1 VTASASSRARAT
13 TGTGVAVVQLAAA
26 PAFTPH
32 KVGKLAC
39 SMNTLAR
46 LRGRVKLNPV
56 SALD

>member
-1 VTASASSRARAT
+1 
-13 TGTGVAVVQLAAA
+13 VQLAAA

-39 SMNTLAR
+39 SMNPSTR
-46 LRGRVKLNPV
+46 QRGRVKLNPV

>member
-1 VTASASSRARAT
+1 
-13 TGTGVAVVQLAAA
+13 VQLAAA

-46 LRGRVKLNPV
+46 LRGVHREIPRERMRY
-56 SALD
+56 ALDGVAQ